1 MCGACGFPSRP
12 GHWTD
17 AGASSP
23 ADRLRLRYMRLEFI
37 NRLLRPY
44 HLSAVDNGAVPGFQL
59 TVQGGRRI
67 LVQDLEMLWQE
78 AARLIGMPIDPLDE
92 KAFWDA

>member
-17 AGASSP
+17 AGATFP
-23 ADRLRLRYMRLEFI
+23 ADRLRLRYMRLDFI
-37 NRLLRPY
+37 NRLLKPY
-44 HLSAVDNGAVPGFQL
+44 RLIAADNGAVPGFQL
-59 TVQGGRRI
+59 ITQGGRRV

-78 AARLIGMPIDPLDE
+78 AARLAGVAIDPLSKQVLGDG
-92 KAFWDA
+92 